1 MPVFLIELDKKVFL
15 ANEWDKSLMYDST
28 INIRHNHGTRLFCTH
43 NNSKINPLMINRVE
57 TSLIQ
62 IQLISDYI
70 WPTY

>member
-28 INIRHNHGTRLFCTH
+28 INIRHNYVTILFCTH
-43 NNSKINPLMINRVE
+43 NNSKINRVE

-62 IQLISDYI
+62 IQLIPDYI
-70 WPTY
+70 LPTY